1 MLSLKDT
8 KNSTPIGI
16 IKGGKYNN
24 DIIFVKPNFNR
35 STIPEDILRNLIE
48 NNKYSSKDMELINK
62 ALDDKDEE
70 QIKKIN
76 SLLTNR
82 DDNMNDHEFKIYD
95 SGTLQPLPRFNKTE
109 RIYITGQ
116 TECGKSYF
124 IKQFLK
130 QFRKVY
136 KKEEDKPIYIFSDVE
151 EDEEIDA
158 IPNITRFALDEELEE
173 KDTIDPRNFADSIC
187 VFDDIDSIQNKKIY
201 KLICNFRDALL
212 RRGRHENISVI
223 ITNHLSTDFRNT
235 RIILN
240 ECNSIVIFPHSG
252 STHGMKYL
260 LTKYVGLDKNGIKK
274 VLSLPSRWVLI
285 HKNSPQYIMYE
296 KGVYII

>member
-1 MLSLKDT
+1 MISFKDLP
-8 KNSTPIGI
+8 KSRPIGI
-16 IKGGKYNN
+16 IKGGKNN
-24 DIIFVKPNFNR
+24 DKIIFSKPDFNKNNE
-35 STIPEDILRNLIE
+35 PEDILNGLLK
-48 NNKYSSKDMELINK
+48 NNDYSKKDMSLINE
-62 ALDDKDEE
+62 ALENKDTE

-76 SLLTNR
+76 NILTNR
-82 DDNMNDHEFKIYD
+82 DDNFNNESFKIYD
-95 SGTLQPLPRFNKTE
+95 EGILQPLPRFKQTE

-130 QFRKVY
+130 QYRKVY
-136 KKEEDKPIYIFSDVE
+136 KSAEEKPIFLFSDVD

-158 IPNITRFALDEELEE
+158 IPGLTRFHLDEELAE
-173 KDTIDPRNFADSIC
+173 KDNINPRNFKDSIC
-187 VFDDIDSIQNKKIY
+187 VFDDIDSIQNKRIF

-212 RRGRHENISVI
+212 RRGRHENISTI

-235 RIILN
+235 RIVLN

-260 LTKYVGLDKNGIKK
+260 LQKYVGLDKKGIDK
-274 VLSLPSRWVLI
+274 VLKLPSRWVLI
-285 HKNSPQYIMYE
+285 HKNTPQYVMYE

>member
-8 KNSTPIGI
+8 KNSRPIAI
-16 IKGGKYNN
+16 IKGGKYND
-24 DIIFVKPNFNR
+24 DIIFCKADFNK
-35 STIPEDILRNLIE
+35 SKDPEYILRNLIE
-48 NNKYSSKDMELINK
+48 NNKYSKKDMELIND
-62 ALDDKDEE
+62 ALENKDIK
-70 QIKKIN
+70 QINKIN

-82 DDNMNDHEFKIYD
+82 DDNLNDGEFKLYD
-95 SGTLQPLPRFNKTE
+95 SGILQPLPRFNKTE

-158 IPNITRFALDEELEE
+158 IPNITRFSLDEELEE
-173 KDTIDPRNFADSIC
+173 KDSIDPRNFSDSIC
-187 VFDDIDSIQNKKIY
+187 VFDDIDSIQNKHIY
-201 KLICNFRDALL
+201 KLISNFRDALL

-235 RIILN
+235 RIVLN

-260 LTKYVGLDKNGIKK
+260 LKKYVGLDKQGIKK

-285 HKNSPQYIMYE
+285 HKNSPQYILYE

>member
-1 MLSLKDT
+1 MISFKDLKD
-8 KNSTPIGI
+8 STPIAI
-16 IKGGKYNN
+16 IKNGKHN
-24 DIIFVKPNFNR
+24 DKIIFSKSVFKSNE
-35 STIPEDILRNLIE
+35 PEDILRDLVK
-48 NNKYSSKDMELINK
+48 NNNYSKKDMELIDDALENNDINK
-62 ALDDKDEE
+62 IKQINDLL
-70 QIKKIN
+70 IKKE
-76 SLLTNR
+76 
-82 DDNMNDHEFKIYD
+82 DNMTDREFKIYD
-95 SGTLQPLPRFNKTE
+95 EGTIQPLPRFKKTE

-130 QFRKVY
+130 QYRKVY
-136 KKEEDKPIYIFSDVE
+136 EDKEEKPIFLFSDVD

-158 IPNITRFALDEELEE
+158 IPGLTRFQLDEGLIETEN
-173 KDTIDPRNFADSIC
+173 INPRNFQNSIC

-235 RIILN
+235 RIVLN

-260 LTKYVGLDKNGIKK
+260 LQKYVGLDKKGIEK
-274 VLSLPSRWVLI
+274 VLKLPSRWVLI
-285 HKNSPQYIMYE
+285 HKNNPQYIMYE
-296 KGVYII
+296 KGCYIV